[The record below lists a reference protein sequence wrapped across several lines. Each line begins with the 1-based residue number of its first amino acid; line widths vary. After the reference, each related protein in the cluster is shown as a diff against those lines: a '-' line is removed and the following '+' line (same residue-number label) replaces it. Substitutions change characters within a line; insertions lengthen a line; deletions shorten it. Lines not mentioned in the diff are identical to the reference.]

1 MMLASGGLT
10 AFTAAHLVTG
20 KPRVAAVG
28 LGVALALYAVIG
40 LTEVRIGVSA
50 RLELLL
56 SPLAGAATGLVAG
69 TTGILAVPSVPYLQA
84 LDLDRND
91 LVQALGL
98 SFTVST
104 LALGA
109 ALVGPGVLGA
119 AALGSST
126 LALIPAL
133 AGWLRRRIA
142 ARTFRRCFFV
152 ALFVLGLHLAV

>member
-1 MMLASGGLT
+1 M
-10 AFTAAHLVTG
+10 
-20 KPRVAAVG
+20 
-28 LGVALALYAVIG
+28 ALALYAVIG
-40 LTEVRIGVSA
+40 LAEVRIAVSP
-50 RLELLL
+50 RLEPLL
-56 SPLAGAATGLVAG
+56 SPLAGAATGVVAG

-109 ALVGPGVLGA
+109 ALAGAGVLDA

-133 AGWLRRRIA
+133 AGMAAGQWLRRRIA
-142 ARTFRRCFFV
+142 ERAFRRCFFV